1 MEKFSEAKEA
11 ARKAVEDRKLGGKKI
26 EDSDKNTS
34 SSSSSP
40 ELKSPLHQ
48 STPISPPAPASV
60 AQVEGGKLGMVN
72 GDGSA
77 ARKAVNGNSQ
87 EVSVGITNVG
97 LLHKHTGFSKH
108 VCYLCDV
115 YSHHPQSL
123 GLPWLGSRWMPS
135 WRHCAM
141 RIAD

>member
-1 MEKFSEAKEA
+1 MALGFHQRKICSRYSGYSVEPAGVKDGVFSCVLQFVEKFSEAKEA
-11 ARKAVEDRKLGGKKI
+11 ARKAVEDRKLAGKKT

-48 STPISPPAPASV
+48 STPISPPVPAPT
-60 AQVEGGKLGMVN
+60 AQVEGGKLPLGGMVN

-87 EVSVGITNVG
+87 EVV
-97 LLHKHTGFSKH
+97 
-108 VCYLCDV
+108 
-115 YSHHPQSL
+115 
-123 GLPWLGSRWMPS
+123 
-135 WRHCAM
+135 
-141 RIAD
+141 